1 MGVTFT
7 SHQFES
13 TMNDKSERKCPDCDG
28 SMVPISIIDRS
39 RLNEIQSIDSL
50 LSYTSAAAKP
60 GWLGNL
66 KAEGT
71 VSAFACNQ
79 CGRILLYAK
88 KA

>member
-1 MGVTFT
+1 
-7 SHQFES
+7 
-13 TMNDKSERKCPDCDG
+13 MNDTSERKCPDCVG
-28 SMVPISIIDRS
+28 SMVPIAIIDRS
-39 RLNEIQSIDSL
+39 RLNEIASIDSV
-50 LSYTSAAAKP
+50 LSYTSPQTKP

-71 VSAFACNQ
+71 VSAVACNQ